1 MNNMIDIIQTLQCV
15 KQNFSFFFV
24 FGFIVLKSSV
34 EFFVLFFL
42 SEWVECLTINIQK
55 SKLKFLVEPGGSCP
69 YLARYLY
76 YSILN
81 FILVTQSSS
90 KFHPIFLQVSSQPML
105 GCQLATQFAQV
116 INMSI
121 WHHVTQRLAI
131 LYIYIYI
138 YINKHM
144 KENEKNQKKKK
155 KEGNG
160 MKRML
165 EHFEIKK

>member
-131 LYIYIYI
+131 YIYIYI
-138 YINKHM
+138 YKQTYERKR
-144 KENEKNQKKKK
+144 KEPKKKKK

>member
-1 MNNMIDIIQTLQCV
+1 MNNTIDIKQTLQCV

-69 YLARYLY
+69 CLARYLY

-81 FILVTQSSS
+81 FLLVTQSSS

-105 GCQLATQFAQV
+105 GRQLATQFAQV

-131 LYIYIYI
+131 FLYIYI
-138 YINKHM
+138 
-144 KENEKNQKKKK
+144 
-155 KEGNG
+155 
-160 MKRML
+160 
-165 EHFEIKK
+165 